1 MRRVLIINPNTNP
14 AVTQRVREVAQRY
27 SSASVNF
34 EVVNPSDGPFSIE
47 TESDKFEAQEHALRL
62 IRDSAQSDYAAYV
75 MACFDDLAL
84 NEARV
89 IVSVPVVGT
98 CEAGIDAALAI
109 SNQFAVITTVHDAV
123 EGIRTLMRRYG
134 AGPQATVRAAGIG
147 VADAASGQDEIR
159 MQFVKTVH
167 DAIRE
172 DGAQA
177 ILLASGGLTG
187 QAPAISKASGI
198 PVVDGVEEAIRR
210 SLALIEKANYLK
222 A

>member
-1 MRRVLIINPNTNP
+1 MALGKEFQAKVKNSSNVL
-14 AVTQRVREVAQRY
+14 VGVAQVR
-27 SSASVNF
+27 VGR
-34 EVVNPSDGPFSIE
+34 PS
-47 TESDKFEAQEHALRL
+47 
-62 IRDSAQSDYAAYV
+62 
-75 MACFDDLAL
+75 
-84 NEARV
+84 
-89 IVSVPVVGT
+89 
-98 CEAGIDAALAI
+98 
-109 SNQFAVITTVHDAV
+109 
-123 EGIRTLMRRYG
+123 
-134 AGPQATVRAAGIG
+134 VRAAGIG
-147 VADAASGQDEIR
+147 VAEAASGQDEIR

>member
-1 MRRVLIINPNTNP
+1 MRHILVINPNTNP

-27 SSASVNF
+27 SSSSVNF
-34 EVVNPSDGPFSIE
+34 VVINPSVGPLSIE
-47 TESDKFEAQEHALRL
+47 TESDRSRAQEHALEL
-62 IRDSAQSDYAAYV
+62 IRDNAQSDYAAYV

-84 NEARV
+84 NEARAM
-89 IVSVPVVGT
+89 VSVPVVGT
-98 CEAGIDAALAI
+98 CEAGIKAVRAV
-109 SNQFAVITTVHDAV
+109 SPQFAVITTVHDAV
-123 EGIRTLMRRYG
+123 EGIRALMKRYG
-134 AGPQATVRAAGIG
+134 AGPQASVRAAGIG

-159 MQFVKTVH
+159 MRFVKTVH

-172 DGAQA
+172 DGAKA

-210 SLALIEKANYLK
+210 SLALIEKENHFK